1 MLCVDPC
8 ALIIRFATRRVGDRP
23 HGSEHRPMQQD
34 SAAASRATPADTKQI
49 RHLRQILLW
58 PVHLLPLKEEAP
70 LQHHWEHLAPDP
82 TNPWRE
88 LDDEFGDP
96 GEFQERHYNEFVT
109 FLPPV
114 QRFLYGQGIGRAV
127 RRSYGESPIRVM
139 RRSDIASV
147 RLTLDKGAA
156 PIELK
161 IIHVDLYFFFDI
173 DIAILALEVAADDIE
188 LGVAQ
193 EALFRFGRAYPAYW
207 EQDCRG
213 GHCPWL
219 VEWLSP
225 KGETLARSDY
235 ERREKYLS
243 FVCQHRAPAVAS
255 HWEFL
260 LSPLVLHH
268 SDRRGLVRYRQL
280 EYYRMPYMAFFAMEN
295 PSVLTRPDLIRMG
308 IGNEAGASSEL
319 PYSESYLGEFEERFC
334 YDRYC
339 DAHLGKQV
347 TGTRFM
353 CTGHTLV
360 VIGEAKDR
368 FFMNADGGFLGRF
381 RHQHFLLFLVAHFQR
396 AALHMFSDRL
406 VAAVSKLDIT
416 DAEANRVFRRDIR
429 HALENFLRFEHR
441 YWFYE
446 ISNQA
451 QARELY
457 AMTREHLALDALYRD
472 IREERRHGKL
482 PRRGGNAAAERNRG
496 AADRGHH
503 LWPDRHGVHWVP
515 RHESAGVGRPSART
529 AGSGVLRRDRRHHD
543 LDRLHR
549 GQISPPVRVFRRAL

>member
-1 MLCVDPC
+1 
-8 ALIIRFATRRVGDRP
+8 
-23 HGSEHRPMQQD
+23 MQQD

-49 RHLRQILLW
+49 RHLRQILIW
-58 PVHLLPLKEEAP
+58 PVYLLPLKEEAP

-82 TNPWRE
+82 ANPWRE

-96 GEFQERHYNEFVT
+96 TEFQERHYNEFVT

-139 RRSDIASV
+139 RRTDIASV

-173 DIAILALEVAADDIE
+173 DIAILALEVAADNIE

-207 EQDCRG
+207 EPDCRG

-225 KGETLARSDY
+225 KGEILARSDY
-235 ERREKYLS
+235 EKREKYLS
-243 FVCQHRAPAVAS
+243 FVCQHRAPAVAA
-255 HWEFL
+255 HWEYL

-280 EYYRMPYMAFFAMEN
+280 EYYRMPYMAFFAVED

-339 DAHLGKQV
+339 DTRLGKQF

-360 VIGEAKDR
+360 VIGEAKDH

-406 VAAVSKLDIT
+406 VAAVSKLDIA

-457 AMTREHLALDALYRD
+457 AMTREHLGLDALYRD
-472 IREERRHGKL
+472 IREELHDMGNFLDVEAMRRQNETVVRLTVVTTFGLIGTVCTGFLGMNLLAWADHPLELRALAFFAVTIVTAVLTAYTVAKSRRLSEFFDALSDEHVSWRGKL
-482 PRRGGNAAAERNRG
+482 KALR
-496 AADRGHH
+496 DV
-503 LWPDRHGVHWVP
+503 WP
-515 RHESAGVGRPSART
+515 
-529 AGSGVLRRDRRHHD
+529 
-543 LDRLHR
+543 
-549 GQISPPVRVFRRAL
+549 SPPPRQSS